1 MNLTQYKSSKV
12 VFIVFLIILLGSG
25 IVSAR
30 DYNGGLYFL
39 ESINVEGAKELL
51 ENKDLKTSY
60 IINLDNGIDKNLYE
74 TNYGTYFAG
83 AYNIPLNHNYFSHPW
98 SNYNISNNHGT
109 EITWPMLEIIN
120 ALELEASPIK
130 IISYKISYPNGK
142 INAENLYFALND
154 IIENLLK
161 KEDLNIAAINFS
173 SGIHWRR
180 PELDEQRNQ
189 INKVEEKINKINN
202 YGISFV
208 AASGNFN
215 SYIRSQ
221 INYFENT
228 LVVGGVDNN
237 NNRYVNSFEEASSYG
252 KPLDLVAP
260 AIGIKVG
267 YNNGNI
273 NKTGTSY
280 SAPMVST
287 TIALMKSIN
296 SNLTTNEINKVL
308 AKTSQDLGS
317 KGKDIYYGN
326 GLLDMEKAIKEVLDL

>member
-1 MNLTQYKSSKV
+1 MKFTKYRSSKL

-39 ESINVEGAKELL
+39 DSINVKGAKELL
-51 ENKDLKTSY
+51 ENKDLKISY
-60 IINLDNGIDKNLYE
+60 IINLDNGIDKKLYDFYH
-74 TNYGTYFAG
+74 NKVFVA
-83 AYNIPLNHNYFSHPW
+83 ADSIDINHNYFNHPW
-98 SNYNISNNHGT
+98 SGYNISNNHGT

-120 ALELEASPIK
+120 ALGFKTSPVK
-130 IISYKISYPNGK
+130 IISYKVSYPDGR
-142 INAENLYFALND
+142 INAENLYFALNN

-173 SGIHWRR
+173 SGVNWSR
-180 PELDEQRNQ
+180 PELEEQKNQ
-189 INKVEEKINKINN
+189 INQVEEKINEINN

-208 AASGNFN
+208 AASGNLN

-228 LVVGGVDNN
+228 LVVGGVDIN

-296 SNLTTNEINKVL
+296 PNLTPQEIKNIL
-308 AKTSQDLGS
+308 AKTSKDLNS
-317 KGKDIYYGN
+317 TGKDIYFGH
-326 GLLDMEKAIKEVLDL
+326 GLLDMGEAVKKALQ

>member
-1 MNLTQYKSSKV
+1 MKFTKYRSSKL

-39 ESINVEGAKELL
+39 DSINVKGAKELL

-60 IINLDNGIDKNLYE
+60 IINLDNGIDKNLYKN
-74 TNYGTYFAG
+74 NYGTYFVG
-83 AYNIPLNHNYFSHPW
+83 AYNISLNHNYFSHPW
-98 SNYNISNNHGT
+98 TNNISNNHGT

-120 ALELEASPIK
+120 ALGFKTSPVR
-130 IISYKISYPNGK
+130 IISYKVSYPDGR

-173 SGIHWRR
+173 SGIHWSR
-180 PELDEQRNQ
+180 PELEEQKNQ
-189 INKVEEKINKINN
+189 INQVEEKINEINN

-208 AASGNFN
+208 AASGNLN

-228 LVVGGVDNN
+228 LVVGGVDIN

-296 SNLTTNEINKVL
+296 PNLTTNEINKVL

-317 KGKDIYYGN
+317 KGKDIYYGS
-326 GLLDMEKAIKEVLDL
+326 GLLDMGKAIKEVLDL